1 MRSLTQALAIAA
13 IAGGMLAM
21 PAYAEGDKMDM
32 DKFITHCDT
41 NKDGMV
47 SKDEMMKMVEK
58 AFEKADTKKTG
69 KLDKKQTETLL
80 KQLMA
85 GGG

>member
-1 MRSLTQALAIAA
+1 MRSLTKSLAIAA

-21 PAYAEGDKMDM
+21 PAYADSDKMDM
-32 DKFITHCDT
+32 DKFITNCDA

-58 AFEKADTKKTG
+58 AFEKADSKKTG
-69 KLDKKQTETLL
+69 KLDKKQAEIFL